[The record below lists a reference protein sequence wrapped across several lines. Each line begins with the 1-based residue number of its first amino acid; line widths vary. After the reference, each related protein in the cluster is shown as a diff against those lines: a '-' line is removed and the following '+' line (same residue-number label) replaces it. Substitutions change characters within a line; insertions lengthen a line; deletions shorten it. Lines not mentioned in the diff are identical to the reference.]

1 MKRLLAASTVL
12 ISLGAAGAQA
22 QTGGPAEAYLYD
34 FPNFQGSGV
43 TARESIP
50 DLTRFNFNDK
60 TTSIR
65 ILSGQW
71 EVCTGVNFT
80 GRCETVTADSWDLT
94 GIDLNNQISAV
105 RPARPGGYPARPVY
119 DGDDRYNDGAYGDD
133 RYDDYGDG
141 DDYDDRYGDGV
152 ITQEPYRGPASLT
165 LYQYEYYDGAE
176 VEIRRSSRDLGDQ
189 RFDDYAR
196 SLRVGE
202 GVWRVCEDP
211 YFGGDCATVDENV
224 SDLGE
229 LGLNGRVSSVELVS
243 RPDTGGAVYGGRPD
257 YGDRPNYDRPDYEDD
272 YGPRPGQSLD
282 GYRAGFIPFPRSD
295 GYAAQ
300 QCVQGAVQACQDFA
314 DQVCRDAGYR
324 EGAHYTIDP
333 ASSAVRDILCVRD

>member
-1 MKRLLAASTVL
+1 MKRFLTASTAL
-12 ISLGAAGAQA
+12 LSLSAAGASA
-22 QTGGPAEAYLYD
+22 QTTGPVEAYLYD

-50 DLTRFNFNDK
+50 DLTRYNFADK
-60 TTSIR
+60 ATSIR

-80 GRCETVTADSWDLT
+80 GRCETITADSWDLT
-94 GIDLNNQISAV
+94 GIDLNNQINAV

-119 DGDDRYNDGAYGDD
+119 DEDDRYDDYDEDYGDD
-133 RYDDYGDG
+133 RYDDY
-141 DDYDDRYGDGV
+141 DDRYGDDV

-224 SDLGE
+224 PDLDE
-229 LGLNGRVSSVELVS
+229 YGLNGRISSIELVS
-243 RPDTGGAVYGGRPD
+243 RPDTGGGPVYGGRPD
-257 YGDRPNYDRPDYEDD
+257 YDED
-272 YGPRPGQSLD
+272 YGPRPGQSLE

-295 GYAAQ
+295 SYTAQ
-300 QCVQGAVQACQDFA
+300 QCVQGAEQACRDFA
-314 DQVCRDAGYR
+314 DRVCRDAGYR
-324 EGAHYTIDP
+324 EGAHYTIDRGRG
-333 ASSAVRDILCVRD
+333 AVRDILCVRD

>member
-1 MKRLLAASTVL
+1 MKHVLAASTTL
-12 ISLGAAGAQA
+12 LALGAAGAQA
-22 QTGGPAEAYLYD
+22 QTAGPAEAYLYD

-50 DLTRFNFNDK
+50 DLTRNNFNDK

-71 EVCTGVNFT
+71 EVCTGVDFT
-80 GRCETVTADSWDLT
+80 GRCETITADSWDLT
-94 GIDLNNQISAV
+94 GVDLNNQISAV
-105 RPARPGGYPARPVY
+105 RPARPGGYPSRPVY
-119 DGDDRYNDGAYGDD
+119 DDNDRYGDD
-133 RYDDYGDG
+133 RDDD
-141 DDYDDRYGDGV
+141 DDYDYDYDYDDGDYNDRYGDDV

-176 VEIRRSSRDLGDQ
+176 VEIRRSSRDLADQ

-202 GVWRVCEDP
+202 GVWRVCEDR
-211 YFGGDCATVDENV
+211 YFGGDCAVVDENV
-224 SDLGE
+224 SDLSE
-229 LGLNGRVSSVELVS
+229 LGLDGRISSIELVS
-243 RPDTGGAVYGGRPD
+243 GPDTGGRPD
-257 YGDRPNYDRPDYEDD
+257 YGSRPDYDRPDYGD

-282 GYRAGFIPFPRSD
+282 GYRAGFIPSPRSE

-300 QCVQGAVQACQDFA
+300 QCVRGVSQACRDFA

-324 EGAHYTIDP
+324 EGAHYSIDRTRG
-333 ASSAVRDILCVRD
+333 AVRDILCVRD